1 MKYPLVT
8 AENLKSTLVLLI
20 VLSLSVAIIFRMI
33 RWILRKIFTCKVY
46 VEAVSHSGI
55 AAAMSMR
62 GSKVKIYT
70 NNKIVLSDKYDIHDI
85 TTVGTKTTVDY
96 YSYNDILSTDKD
108 IIVEEI
114 IRRCRLSYTLA
125 LTRTIYVVSLIMYI
139 VLFVI
144 DIMKGFR
151 I

>member
-33 RWILRKIFTCKVY
+33 RWILRKIFTRKVY

-96 YSYNDILSTDKD
+96 YSYNHILSTDKD

>member
-33 RWILRKIFTCKVY
+33 RWILRKIFTRKVY

>member
-33 RWILRKIFTCKVY
+33 RWILRKIFTRKVY

-125 LTRTIYVVSLIMYI
+125 LTRTIYIVSLIMYI

>member
-1 MKYPLVT
+1 M
-8 AENLKSTLVLLI
+8 
-20 VLSLSVAIIFRMI
+20 AISPQTMMD
-33 RWILRKIFTCKVY
+33 L
-46 VEAVSHSGI
+46 G
-55 AAAMSMR
+55 
-62 GSKVKIYT
+62 KVKIYT